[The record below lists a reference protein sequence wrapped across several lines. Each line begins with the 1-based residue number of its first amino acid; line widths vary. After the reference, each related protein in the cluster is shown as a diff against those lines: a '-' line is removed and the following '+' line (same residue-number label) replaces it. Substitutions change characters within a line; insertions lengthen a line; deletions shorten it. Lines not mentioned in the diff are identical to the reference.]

1 MPKTEA
7 DLRRERF
14 LAQTAELDAKSRDQ
28 WGPYRDLERL
38 AGFFRLHTLNGQT
51 AESIAAGPLRVLSAL
66 VRHICDDATDWALPE
81 DGEAA

>member
-14 LAQTAELDAKSRDQ
+14 LRQTAELDAKSRDQ

-38 AGFFRLHTLNGQT
+38 SGFFAANAVDGQP
-51 AESIAAGPLRVLSAL
+51 AEKIAAGPLRVLSAL
-66 VRHICDDATDWALPE
+66 VRRICDDATDWPLR
-81 DGEAA
+81 GEEVA